1 MEIGTEPNA
10 AEEAIV
16 EVTTWTILTA
26 LHNPALLAK
35 KGEFL
40 KQVGGGEVVA
50 ELVSLGCEEGLL
62 LNTLVF
68 AAWLPQFYPPLMAA
82 ELNRLADDTERL
94 LREMKRLTP
103 SIALPWLEE
112 SDDGHQELVWKPTG
126 ADLHVWPWLE
136 QELLGKVSLYRQ
148 LATMCTLR
156 QVPTKATIGRIAG
169 IWPVAYVN
177 SCTGEPHYALVS
189 KLLDCTPEGK
199 NPKQLR
205 AAFLSVGEEYP
216 HLESWLV
223 LATRVLQQTVS
234 FVDLSSAEL
243 DAEPSTPQLK
253 VGVYR
258 VGRASR
264 IVMKSKG
271 HT

>member
-1 MEIGTEPNA
+1 MEVG
-10 AEEAIV
+10 AEANGFEEEVV

-40 KQVGGGEVVA
+40 KQVGGEEVVA
-50 ELVSLGCEEGLL
+50 KLVSLGCDEELL
-62 LNTLVF
+62 LNSLVF

-82 ELNRLADDTERL
+82 ELKRLADDTERL

-103 SIALPWLEE
+103 SIALPWLDET
-112 SDDGHQELVWKPTG
+112 DDGRKELVWEPTG
-126 ADLHVWPWLE
+126 GDLHVWPWLE
-136 QELLGKVSLYRQ
+136 KELRAKVSLYRR
-148 LATMCTLR
+148 LGTLCTLR

-177 SCTGEPHYALVS
+177 SCTGQPHYALVS

-205 AAFLSVGEEYP
+205 EAFLSVREEYP
-216 HLESWLV
+216 HLERWLL
-223 LATRVLQQTVS
+223 LATRVLQRTVS
-234 FVDLSSAEL
+234 FVDMSSTEL
-243 DAEPSTPQLK
+243 GPEPSIPQLK

-258 VGRASR
+258 VRGAQRTGL
-264 IVMKSKG
+264 K
-271 HT
+271 